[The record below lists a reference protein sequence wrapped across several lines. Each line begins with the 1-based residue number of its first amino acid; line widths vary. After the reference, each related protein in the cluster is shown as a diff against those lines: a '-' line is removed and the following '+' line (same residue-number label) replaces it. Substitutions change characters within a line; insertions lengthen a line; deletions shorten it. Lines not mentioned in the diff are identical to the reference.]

1 MDDSWFE
8 SRQKLL
14 QNIPTCFGAHPVS
27 CSIVAVVLPQVQSEQ
42 GVKLTTHVNLVP
54 RLRTSGARTPLPL
67 YTVMGVRGTG

>member
-1 MDDSWFE
+1 
-8 SRQKLL
+8 
-14 QNIPTCFGAHPVS
+14 
-27 CSIVAVVLPQVQSEQ
+27 VVLPQVQSEQ